1 MKSSPSLL
9 AHLLEE
15 FFLNYLPKVRGV
27 SPHTLQAYRD
37 ALRLFLW
44 HVAQKRDCTL
54 DRLGVEHLQVAYVLT
69 FLEALERQRNNSI
82 RTRNCRLIALRC
94 FFKHALRHD
103 PDHAEQYGRI
113 LAVVAK
119 KAPQPV
125 CVYLEPEE
133 MKLLLSQPD
142 QQSALGVRDY
152 ALLLFLYNTGAR
164 VSEAL
169 GARIEDLSL
178 EPPRQVR
185 LRGKGQ
191 KERICPLWVQTTAA
205 LKRLL
210 SSPRP
215 AGSWLFL
222 NQRGQPL
229 TRHGVLRLFRKYSAN
244 LRRTQTFP
252 RRALHPHLL
261 RHSCAVALLQ
271 AGVDLTVIRDY
282 LGHAS
287 IATTNPYVST
297 KLRMKRDALT
307 AFWER
312 AGISKPASTPWKP
325 STKALELLRSL

>member
-1 MKSSPSLL
+1 MKGPPSLL

-27 SPHTLQAYRD
+27 SPHTLHAYRD
-37 ALRLFLW
+37 GLRLFLS
-44 HVAQKRDCTL
+44 HVAQKRGCAM
-54 DRLGVEHLQVAYVLT
+54 DRLAVEHLQVTHVLT
-69 FLEALERQRNNSI
+69 FLEELERQRSNSV
-82 RTRNCRLIALRC
+82 RTRNCRLVALRC

-103 PDHAEQYGRI
+103 PEHAEQYSRI
-113 LAVVAK
+113 LAVAAK

-133 MKLLLSQPD
+133 VKLLLSLPD
-142 QQSALGVRDY
+142 QASALGTRAY

-169 GARIEDLSL
+169 GVRRQDLTL
-178 EPPRQVR
+178 GPPRQVR

-191 KERICPLWVQTTAA
+191 RERICPLWAQTTSA
-205 LKRLL
+205 LKRLIP
-210 SSPRP
+210 SETPVSAP
-215 AGSWLFL
+215 LFL

-229 TRHGVLRLFRKYSAN
+229 TRHGVLRLLWKYSA
-244 LRRTQTFP
+244 RMGGSRPFP
-252 RRALHPHLL
+252 RRPLHPHLL

-287 IATTNPYVST
+287 IATTNRYVST
-297 KLRMKRDALT
+297 NLKMKRDALT
-307 AFWER
+307 AFWDR
-312 AGISKPASTPWKP
+312 AGISKPASHPWKP
-325 STKALELLRSL
+325 SAKLLDLLRSL